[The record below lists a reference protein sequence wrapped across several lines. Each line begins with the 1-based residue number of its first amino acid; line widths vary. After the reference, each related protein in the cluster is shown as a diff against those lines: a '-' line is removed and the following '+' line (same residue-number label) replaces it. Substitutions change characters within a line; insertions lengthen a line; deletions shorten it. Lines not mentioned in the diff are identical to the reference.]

1 MSAPSRRSSRRTSK
15 LRSGFTLG
23 ELAVVSAILA
33 GLAIAIITYVSSTS
47 QTVNTEVAATV
58 DELRTGVDIG
68 QLRAGAGGYGTPG
81 EVEGVSL
88 SYGSPLVFDPQQVS
102 QSYLPSVSGGELGGT
117 LAFSVAAGS
126 LPAGVTLDAV
136 SGVIAFDRAEMARSL
151 VTETGV
157 AFDLGEASGALP
169 SPGANAGVR
178 AVAVQ
183 SDGKI
188 VIGGA
193 FTTVDGTTRNRI
205 ARLNADGTLDTD
217 FNPSTSTVN
226 AVAIQS
232 DGKIVIGG
240 TFTSVNG
247 TTRNRIA
254 RLNADG
260 TLDTDFNPS
269 TSTVNAVAIQSD
281 GKIVIGGTF
290 TSVNGTTRNRIAR
303 LNADGTL
310 DTDFNPGTGANNT
323 VWTVAVQ
330 PDGKIVI
337 GGAFTTVD
345 GTTRNRIARLN
356 ADGTLDTSFG
366 NGLAGASSTVRAVA
380 VQSDGKVVIGGDF
393 TSVNGITINRV
404 ARLNADGSL
413 DATFD
418 PGTGASSTVNVLA
431 VQSDGKVVI
440 GGFFTTVNGTARNQ
454 IARLNADGTLD
465 TSFGNGLAGAG
476 DTVQAVAVQS
486 DGKIVIG
493 GGFTTVNGVSR
504 ERIARLNA
512 DGTLDTSF
520 GNGLAGAGS
529 GVEAVAVQSDGKIVI
544 GGWFTTVNGV
554 SRNRIARLNADGT
567 LDTSFGDGLAG
578 ANNTVYAVAVQSD
591 GKIVIGGAFTTVDGT
606 TRNRIARL
614 NADGTLDTSFGNG
627 LAGAGSGVEAVAV
640 QSDGKIVIG
649 GWFTTVNGVSRNRI
663 ARLNAD
669 GTLDTSFGD
678 GLAGANNTVY
688 AVAIQSDGKI
698 VIGGN
703 FTSVNGTTIN
713 RVARLNA
720 DGTLDTGF
728 NPGTGANFPVWTVAI
743 QSDGKIVIGGNFTSV
758 NGTTINRVARLNADG
773 TLDTDFDP
781 GTGANNTV
789 NAVAIQSDGKVV
801 IGGDF
806 TSVNGIT
813 INRVA
818 RLNAD
823 GSLDT
828 GFNPGDGASSTV
840 RAVAVQSDGKIVIG
854 GAFTSVDGTTRNRIA
869 RLSEQYTGI
878 PFTVTVE
885 AENQFGWRVS
895 SGPMIF
901 NQAN

>member
-193 FTTVDGTTRNRI
+193 FTTVD
-205 ARLNADGTLDTD
+205 
-217 FNPSTSTVN
+217 
-226 AVAIQS
+226 
-232 DGKIVIGG
+232 
-240 TFTSVNG
+240 G

-578 ANNTVYAVAVQSD
+578 ANNTVYAVA
-591 GKIVIGGAFTTVDGT
+591 
-606 TRNRIARL
+606 
-614 NADGTLDTSFGNG
+614 
-627 LAGAGSGVEAVAV
+627 
-640 QSDGKIVIG
+640 
-649 GWFTTVNGVSRNRI
+649 
-663 ARLNAD
+663 
-669 GTLDTSFGD
+669 
-678 GLAGANNTVY
+678 
-688 AVAIQSDGKI
+688 IQSDGKI